1 MSFIY
6 YFTKFIDFLAPYFI
20 YFVSLSYLLYFTL
33 FLGINTT
40 NEKYVKPFKTII
52 RLFVG
57 LFLIIHFNPYVHKT
71 NLSKVDTN
79 IIMSSG
85 SLILLDAGFSSL
97 IEENLARFDIK
108 QRLQYVLQ

>member
-1 MSFIY
+1 MSFLY
-6 YFTKFIDFLAPYFI
+6 YLTNFIDFLAPYFI

-33 FLGINTT
+33 FLGINTK
-40 NEKYVKPFKTII
+40 NEKYVKPLKTII

-71 NLSKVDTN
+71 NLSKIDTN

-85 SLILLDAGFSSL
+85 FLILLDAGFSSL
-97 IEENLARFDIK
+97 IEENLARFDVK
-108 QRLQYVLQ
+108 QRLQDILK